1 MKKKKSLI
9 LRLLPWLIVLAAIA
23 ALVIFVFVPIY
34 SQKESKFGPDP
45 EVYEY
50 EAEKAPLTME
60 SDNLLFEM
68 DPDTTQF
75 TLTDKRTGKVWNSN
89 PADREKDPIARGVNK
104 ETLSSTLNVTYT
116 TSGGEVELNNYTYS
130 IMNKNYQITR
140 GEDGSIRVDYAIGK
154 IEKRYLV
161 PQAITKERAG

>member
-60 SDNLLFEM
+60 RPEKYGIPTRL
-68 DPDTTQF
+68 
-75 TLTDKRTGKVWNSN
+75 TGKRIPL
-89 PADREKDPIARGVNK
+89 PAE
-104 ETLSSTLNVTYT
+104 STRKPCPPR
-116 TSGGEVELNNYTYS
+116 S
-130 IMNKNYQITR
+130 M
-140 GEDGSIRVDYAIGK
+140 
-154 IEKRYLV
+154 
-161 PQAITKERAG
+161 